1 MQLPMMMMMMM
12 MLLLLL
18 LYAANYEVGRYI
30 DSEPGNHS
38 TSAKRTTR
46 ERSGWVTGYGPLGAV
61 AWDGSRCLTCGERF
75 AFLTFA
81 ETCTILLALA
91 KET

>member
-1 MQLPMMMMMMM
+1 MQLPM
-12 MLLLLL
+12 LLL

-30 DSEPGNHS
+30 SCEPGNHS
-38 TSAKRTTR
+38 ASAERIAQ
-46 ERSGWVTGYGPLGAV
+46 ERSGRVPGYRPVGAV

-91 KET
+91 KETWRFFLCEV